1 MKQLNGHGRDLRNEG
16 FHTAPPWQCALSVS
30 LPRLAA
36 QIAKSTDH
44 SVSIDTSLSLEGPCR
59 TCPSGWVALAPHDRA
74 ARLYSCPIHG
84 DHVAGS
90 PADRQSYC
98 RVTRTARHTV
108 IVTARNASAKAP
120 VWSRFCLRRAVA
132 VSMFR
137 ALPHRRQTLRR
148 LLDRQLIFS
157 GGACVVRSG
166 DQIGE
171 PFVAPSLLTSPA
183 SA

>member
-1 MKQLNGHGRDLRNEG
+1 MKLLNGHGRDLRNEG

-108 IVTARNASAKAP
+108 IVTVRNASAKAP

-132 VSMFR
+132 VSIER
-137 ALPHRRQTLRR
+137 LGTLNVECSLTLHAAGAVVTSEPANDPKLVETLPV
-148 LLDRQLIFS
+148 
-157 GGACVVRSG
+157 GRS
-166 DQIGE
+166 
-171 PFVAPSLLTSPA
+171 
-183 SA
+183 SAMS